1 MTDAVSQ
8 FTVLRSLSTSQ
19 PDPFLSIP
27 RVARVVLVQCSL
39 LLAIVVTTSGA
50 LISLQRPCACRVR
63 ERFLPA
69 SNQDFALDRG
79 LGGDAAPP
87 KFASLYLFGVRASVA
102 RLSNPSRAWGHKL
115 EREGQGIEK

>member
-19 PDPFLSIP
+19 PDPFWSIP
-27 RVARVVLVQCSL
+27 PVARVVCSCSVL
-39 LLAIVVTTSGA
+39 FFCGDHFWCTDISSKAVRLSSARTILAGY
-50 LISLQRPCACRVR
+50 
-63 ERFLPA
+63 
-69 SNQDFALDRG
+69 QDFALDRG
-79 LGGDAAPP
+79 RCSAK

-102 RLSNPSRAWGHKL
+102 RLSNPSRAWRHKL